1 MLQKG
6 QRTSILLAQD
16 ANRMEDNAAHIT
28 ALLKKHTVSFCW
40 CELHTCCKWRVKQA
54 ESDEKK
60 KEEERNQSS
69 EGVKV

>member
-1 MLQKG
+1 MTRL
-6 QRTSILLAQD
+6 LLAQD

-28 ALLKKHTVSFCW
+28 ALLKKSISFCC

-60 KEEERNQSS
+60 NEERNQSS
-69 EGVKV
+69 EGVKM